1 MNILFLVFK
10 KIESEDKTKYEH
22 FYSISQEEVIINES
36 DIDNVFQ
43 SIHTTVLADIQKSLG
58 KGSGWIIDSL
68 IDHTRITKVDKDF
81 AKRLDFKYI
90 KFSVKIRDIHKSI
103 LSALAFLV
111 LKIKKNIQS
120 MYQNNVVKKN
130 MLT

>member
-1 MNILFLVFK
+1 MFK
-10 KIESEDKTKYEH
+10 KIETEDKTKYEH
-22 FYSISQEEVIINES
+22 FYSISQEELIINES

-43 SIHTTVLADIQKSLG
+43 SIHTTVIADIQKSLG

-81 AKRLDFKYI
+81 A
-90 KFSVKIRDIHKSI
+90 VRDIHKSI